1 MAEEEGIIKALV
13 CAYLNEKDKSL
24 GQSVE
29 KKLNPVSGGEP
40 GLWLRENKARGGGP
54 GEREGVLSSAPRAPH
69 VGRRGPGPARL
80 GARATASRAWV
91 TRPGGTFGRVCN
103 AC

>member
-29 KKLNPVSGGEP
+29 KKLNPVSVGEV
-40 GLWLRENKARGGGP
+40 GP
-54 GEREGVLSSAPRAPH
+54 P
-69 VGRRGPGPARL
+69 
-80 GARATASRAWV
+80 
-91 TRPGGTFGRVCN
+91 FRVN
-103 AC
+103 